1 VNPETWT
8 AVDRYATDLL
18 VRPADALVAALAANQ
33 AAGLPAIDVSAP
45 QGKFLRLLAQTMG
58 ARRILEVGTLGGYS
72 TLWFAGA
79 LPPRGRVV
87 TLELDPHH
95 ANIAAANIARAGLAD
110 RVEIRVGPAADSLR
124 QLIDESAELF
134 DLAFLDADKASL
146 ADYYTLTRRLCRT
159 GAVIIADN
167 VVRKGAVLDAASTDE
182 AVQGVR
188 RFNDLVAADPGVDAT
203 ILQTVGAK
211 GYDGM
216 TIVRVTDGPTA
227 NSPVLR

>member
-1 VNPETWT
+1 MNSETWT

-18 VRPADALVAALAANQ
+18 VRPADALVAALAANH

-58 ARRILEVGTLGGYS
+58 ARRVLEVGTLGGYS
-72 TLWFAGA
+72 TIWFAGA

-95 ANIAAANIARAGLAD
+95 ANVAAANIAHAGLAD

-124 QLIDESAELF
+124 QLVAESIAENVELF

-159 GAVIIADN
+159 GALIIADN
-167 VVRKGAVLDAASTDE
+167 VVRNGAVLDPASTDE

-188 RFNDLVAADPGVDAT
+188 RFNDLVAADAGVDAT

-216 TIVRVTDGPTA
+216 TIALVTDGPA
-227 NSPVLR
+227 

>member
-1 VNPETWT
+1 MTPETWT

-18 VRPADALVAALAANQ
+18 VRPSEPLVAALAANH

-58 ARRILEVGTLGGYS
+58 AKRILEVGTLGGYS
-72 TLWFAGA
+72 TIWFAGA

-95 ANIAAANIARAGLAD
+95 AKVAAANIARAGLAD

-124 QLIDESAELF
+124 QLIDESVELF
-134 DLAFLDADKASL
+134 DLAFLDADKAGL
-146 ADYYTLTRRLCRT
+146 PEYYTLARRLC
-159 GAVIIADN
+159 GAGGLIIADN
-167 VVRKGAVLDAASTDE
+167 VVRKGAVLDPASTDE

-188 RFNDLVAADPGVDAT
+188 RYNDLVAADPGVDAT
-203 ILQTVGAK
+203 ILQTVGGK

-216 TIVRVTDGPTA
+216 TIALVTDGPTP
-227 NSPVLR
+227 S

>member
-1 VNPETWT
+1 MNPETWT

-18 VRPADALVAALAANQ
+18 VHPADSLVAALAANR

-45 QGKFLRLLAQTMG
+45 QGKLLRLLAQIMG

-72 TLWFAGA
+72 TIWFAGA

-87 TLELDPHH
+87 TLELDSHH
-95 ANIAAANIARAGLAD
+95 AKVAAANIARAGLAD

-124 QLIDESAELF
+124 QLIDESIDENVELF

-146 ADYYTLTRRLCRT
+146 ANYYTLTRRLCRT
-159 GAVIIADN
+159 GALIIADN
-167 VVRKGAVLDAASTDE
+167 VVRNGAVLDPASTDE

-188 RFNDLVAADPGVDAT
+188 RFNDLVAADAGVDAT
-203 ILQTVGAK
+203 ILQTVGGK

-216 TIVRVTDGPTA
+216 TIALVTDGPTA
-227 NSPVLR
+227 R

>member
-1 VNPETWT
+1 MNSETWT

-18 VRPADALVAALAANQ
+18 VRPADALVAALDANH

-72 TLWFAGA
+72 TIWFAGA

-95 ANIAAANIARAGLAD
+95 AKVAAANIAHAGLAD

-124 QLIDESAELF
+124 QLIDESVELF
-134 DLAFLDADKASL
+134 DLAFLDADKASMPE
-146 ADYYTLTRRLCRT
+146 YYTLARRLCRT
-159 GAVIIADN
+159 GALIIADN
-167 VVRKGAVLDAASTDE
+167 VVRNGAVLDPASTDKS
-182 AVQGVR
+182 VQGVR
-188 RFNDLVAADPGVDAT
+188 RYNDIVAADPGVDAT
-203 ILQTVGAK
+203 ILQTVGGK

-216 TIVRVTDGPTA
+216 TIAMVLEGPT
-227 NSPVLR
+227 